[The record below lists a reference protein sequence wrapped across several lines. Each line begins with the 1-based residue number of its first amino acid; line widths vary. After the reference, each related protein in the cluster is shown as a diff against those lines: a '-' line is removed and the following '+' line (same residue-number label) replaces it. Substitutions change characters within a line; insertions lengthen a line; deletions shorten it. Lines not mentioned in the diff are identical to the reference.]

1 MTNKELVKELHSGFF
16 KSHDDLNSA
25 LEYVQKVAKGTNSP
39 SSVLVA
45 VQVVMNTIAKIIS
58 DNEKELAQ

>member
-16 KSHDDLNSA
+16 KSHNDLNSA
-25 LEYVQKVAKGTNSP
+25 LEYVQMVAKGYENP
-39 SSVLVA
+39 SAMLIA

>member
-16 KSHDDLNSA
+16 KSHNDLNSA
-25 LEYVQKVAKGTNSP
+25 LEYVQMVAKGYENPAAMLIS
-39 SSVLVA
+39 